1 MPFRSTEG
9 NFIRADKGLGI
20 DPMDPKSIVNGC
32 GSVSSQ
38 LRGMELALEIT
49 GRPGI
54 FGNAAVIGGEPES
67 ANVLRP
73 TGSTA
78 DPLLCSGVV

>member
-1 MPFRSTEG
+1 
-9 NFIRADKGLGI
+9 
-20 DPMDPKSIVNGC
+20 MDPKSIVNGC

-54 FGNAAVIGGEPES
+54 FGNAAVIGREPES

-73 TGSTA
+73 TGIHRGSTLVQWRCL
-78 DPLLCSGVV
+78 DQKP